1 MRSASMMVLY
11 VRSWGSVGADIG
23 GGCGGYTSITIVL
36 VVTFHYALL
45 PFSFPGVL
53 LLLSLPNATMA
64 AACTTRTLA
73 RAIST
78 IIVKAR
84 PR

>member
-1 MRSASMMVLY
+1 MVVLY
-11 VRSWGSVGADIG
+11 GSSWDGVGADIG
-23 GGCGGYTSITIVL
+23 GGCRRHTCITIVL
-36 VVTFHYALL
+36 MVTFHYALL

-73 RAIST
+73 GAVST

-84 PR
+84 P